1 MHFEVVGWVGDHIA
15 SNCGVDIVGKVEV
28 PGHRCDGDVIGG
40 GCGGIDDQ
48 LLLIFQPVK
57 TNREHAMVLQCRHEK
72 LLIG

>member
-15 SNCGVDIVGKVEV
+15 SNCGVDIVGEVEV
-28 PGHRCDGDVIGG
+28 PDHRGGGIIGG
-40 GCGGIDDQ
+40 GGGGIDDQ